1 MSTTSRWPGRSSPAS
16 ALPPSPAS
24 PATRRWSILGGS
36 TFSFGAAY
44 LGTSHTPFIV
54 DGDPSTAQFQ
64 IPSLSLDTAM
74 ERRLADR
81 SGLSSSL
88 DRLRREVD
96 AGTSMRAK
104 DDFDARAL
112 DMLTSP
118 AAREAFDLSRESDL
132 VRDRYG
138 RHRFGQR
145 ALLARRLVEAG
156 STFVTVVM
164 EHPGG
169 EMPLNCCYN
178 WDSHAVNCHIF
189 DDAKWRMPFYDQAVT
204 ALVEDLAARGLD
216 RRVLLVV
223 TGEFGRTPRL
233 ENQIGTQTKVHQPGR
248 DHWPGA
254 QSILVAGGGLR
265 MGQVV
270 GSTDAR
276 GGSPRIAPSRP
287 TTSGPPSTTTSA
299 SIKSWPCPTS
309 VVGRCRSSLPASR
322 FGNCSDDI
330 VARPGRSPARR
341 AASPSLGC
349 GLGGRAAGIPVA
361 AGRWPTAA
369 EG

>member
-1 MSTTSRWPGRSSPAS
+1 VTHDFADHGGGHKRFLTGRAPKEPTGFVNDFPMAGSFVSRFRPAAVAGIPGYT
-16 ALPPSPAS
+16 ALVDSG
-24 PATRRWSILGGS
+24 RQHVD

-64 IPSLSLDTAM
+64 IPSLNLDTAM

-204 ALVEDLAARGLD
+204 ALVEDLAARGL
-216 RRVLLVV
+216 LEETLVIWG
-223 TGEFGRTPRL
+223 GEFGRTPAR
-233 ENQIGTQTKVHQPGR
+233 EGNADGR
-248 DHWPGA
+248 DHHPYGFTMW
-254 QSILVAGGGLR
+254 LAGGGVKGGLIH
-265 MGQVV
+265 GA
-270 GSTDAR
+270 TDD
-276 GGSPRIAPSRP
+276 
-287 TTSGPPSTTTSA
+287 
-299 SIKSWPCPTS
+299 
-309 VVGRCRSSLPASR
+309 
-322 FGNCSDDI
+322 FGWDAIENRVHVHDLHATI
-330 VARPGRSPARR
+330 LHL
-341 AASPSLGC
+341 LG
-349 GLGGRAAGIPVA
+349 LDHERLTYRH
-361 AGRWPTAA
+361 AGRDYRLTDVSGTVVRDILA
-369 EG
+369 